1 MNPAIRASGAHGFR
15 ALISLFFHPH
25 AFKTPVAKNSMP
37 SGSSAVMGAGD
48 PGIAV
53 GSDLPVERSGDLNAS
68 KESGKGRS
76 ASICKLSLTRDEVRH
91 PRARKDPFGHD
102 FEPFM

>member
-1 MNPAIRASGAHGFR
+1 MDPAVRASGAHGLR

-25 AFKTPVAKNSMP
+25 ALKTPVAKNSM
-37 SGSSAVMGAGD
+37 SGGTPEVMGVGN
-48 PGIAV
+48 PGLAV
-53 GSDLPVERSGDLNAS
+53 RSDLRVERSGDLNAS

-76 ASICKLSLTRDEVRH
+76 ASICKLSLTRDDVRH